1 MKKIVFFVFLTLS
14 GLYLTGQYQVST
26 CEELELRPIT
36 PTTADSASEDIL
48 KIYYEEDSD
57 GIGGLGCYAHHHP
70 NGKDFVITPYSWGK
84 EPTLAKKGLIK
95 DAMDAISD
103 ARAEYV
109 NYGTMENKLYYL
121 LDYLNYSYSGIAKW
135 IVDDSCWMKSG
146 VPTLEGSTGEAR
158 KILFAHEIGH
168 CFVMENVRYLVK
180 FYRSLNAWFDESVA
194 EYLASEVYKEVNT
207 EYASATSFDLDGS
220 PFTQPYDAY
229 VLWKYYADKNGKLA
243 VVPLMNQLT
252 ERTTR
257 RERLDYMRSSGFDQF
272 YQHFLFDYYQLTI
285 QDSGGGHIPS
295 EGPIARL
302 QYDLEPTGSSIS
314 LPDLEPERLQLFE
327 IIIPP
332 GHQLILHPPEG
343 ADYSYFQSLI
353 VDSGVELKDW
363 NSTVT
368 IEGDCAYSKSIHVLM
383 SHLNSIPLTNLE
395 INYELNAKTDCCS
408 AYPGTFDACLI
419 GTWDVDIAT
428 LGSLLDRN
436 VTGTIEIT
444 FEENPTGQ
452 VTSEFQIKIPRR
464 GSANYRSHKG
474 TLSACMI
481 PFDNPGSI
489 KQFKLSGASLGSANT
504 HIRYRSSTG
513 ENIDVTPDVMEFL
526 ARATFSYKDCTPTM
540 MFGWHVIKLNKVR

>member
-1 MKKIVFFVFLTLS
+1 MKKIYLFVLLTFI
-14 GLYLTGQYQVST
+14 GLHLTAQYQVST

-36 PTTADSASEDIL
+36 PTTADSPGEDIL
-48 KIYYEEDSD
+48 KIYYEEDD
-57 GIGGLGCYAHHHP
+57 EGIGGLGCYAHHHP
-70 NGKDFVITPYSWGK
+70 NGKDFVITPYSWGR
-84 EPTLAKKGLIK
+84 EPSLAKKGLIK

-121 LDYLNYSYSGIAKW
+121 LDNLNYSHTGIAKW

-146 VPTLEGSTGEAR
+146 VPTLEGSTGDAR
-158 KILFAHEIGH
+158 KLIFAHEIGH

-207 EYASATSFDLDGS
+207 EHSSAISFDLDGKA
-220 PFTQPYDAY
+220 FTQPYDAY
-229 VLWKYYADKNGKLA
+229 VLWKYYADKYGKSA

-252 ERTTR
+252 QRTTR
-257 RERLDYMRSSGFDQF
+257 GERLEFMRSSDFDQF
-272 YQHFLFDYYQLTI
+272 YQHFLFDFYQLAI
-285 QDSGGGHIPS
+285 HDSGGGYIPN
-295 EGPIARL
+295 EGPTARL
-302 QYDLEPTGSSIS
+302 QYDPVTSGSSIS

-332 GHQLILHPPEG
+332 GHQLTLHPPEG
-343 ADYSYFQSLI
+343 TDYSYFQSL
-353 VDSGVELKDW
+353 VVEGGVALKDW

-368 IEGDCAYSKSIHVLM
+368 IEGDCAYSMSMHVLM

-395 INYELNAKTDCCS
+395 INYELKAKTDCCS
-408 AYPGTFDACLI
+408 EYSGTFDACLI
-419 GTWDVDIAT
+419 GTWEVDIAT
-428 LGSLLDRN
+428 LGSTLERD

-464 GSANYRSHKG
+464 ESANYRSHKG

-481 PFDNPGSI
+481 PLENPGSI
-489 KQFKLSGASLGSANT
+489 KQFKLSGATLGLANT
-504 HIRYRSSTG
+504 HIRYRSYNG
-513 ENIDVTPDVMEFL
+513 EVIDITPDVMEFL
-526 ARATFSYKDCTPTM
+526 ERTTFSYKNCTPTM
-540 MFGWHVIKLNKVR
+540 MFGWNVIKLNKVR